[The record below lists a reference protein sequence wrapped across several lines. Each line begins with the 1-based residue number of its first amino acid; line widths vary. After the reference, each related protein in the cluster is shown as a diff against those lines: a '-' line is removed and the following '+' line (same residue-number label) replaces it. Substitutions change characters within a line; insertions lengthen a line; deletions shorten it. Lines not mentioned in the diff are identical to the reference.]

1 MATQLVRA
9 RVALTPLARWAGE
22 RGWAAGRR
30 GLVYDEGRVLHHLV
44 DEVFG
49 PGALRPFRLLVPPR
63 HTRGNLYA
71 YSALDAA
78 ALREAAQIQAKPE
91 HLTVLELRHL
101 ESKPMPENWRPGQR
115 LGFDLRMRPVRRLSS
130 PLPTRTGP
138 LREGTEMDAFWHE
151 ALRNHAETCDGMKRA
166 GRTRESVYLDWL
178 AEQLASGAAL
188 DTKSS
193 RLVRFQRSLIARRD
207 KSVEGPDA
215 VIHGTLTVTNGAAFA
230 RLLAHGVGRHRAYG
244 YGMLLL
250 SAPQKRPA
258 SVR

>member
-1 MATQLVRA
+1 MAIQLIRA

-22 RGWAAGRR
+22 RGWSSGRR

-78 ALREAAQIQAKPE
+78 ALREAAHIQAKPE
-91 HLTVLELRHL
+91 HLTVLELQHL
-101 ESKPMPENWRPGQR
+101 ESKSMPESWRPGQR
-115 LGFDLRMRPVRRLSS
+115 LGFDLRVRPIRRLST
-130 PLPTRTGP
+130 PLATQNGS
-138 LREGTEMDAFWHE
+138 LREGTEVDAFWHE
-151 ALRNHAETCDGMKRA
+151 ALRHHAETGDGMKRA
-166 GRTRESVYLDWL
+166 GRTRECVYLDWL
-178 AEQLASGAAL
+178 AEQLSSGAAL
-188 DTKSS
+188 DSESS
-193 RLVRFQRSLIARRD
+193 RLVRFQRNLIARGD

-215 VIHGTLTVTNGAAFA
+215 VIHGTLAVTDEAAFT

-250 SAPQKRPA
+250 TAPQRPA
-258 SVR
+258 PER